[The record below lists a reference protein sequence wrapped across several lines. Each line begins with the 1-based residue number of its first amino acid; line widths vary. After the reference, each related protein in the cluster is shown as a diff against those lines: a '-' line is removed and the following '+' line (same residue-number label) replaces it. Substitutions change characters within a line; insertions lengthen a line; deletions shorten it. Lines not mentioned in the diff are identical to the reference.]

1 MHNVIPQSWAHLHIL
16 VSVFPS
22 VGLIFALGFY
32 LTGFFT
38 NNEALKRSCLVVF
51 GVLGLLAIPTYLSGD
66 GSMEDLAKNPKFS
79 EDMVSGH
86 LGWGVTSLA
95 VLALTGVAAWIA
107 LWRFR
112 RAERVS
118 DNALHLVL
126 GLSLVTLGFMAVVA
140 ELGWEINHTELQ
152 MAT

>member
-32 LTGFFT
+32 VTGFFT
-38 NNEALKRSCLVVF
+38 NNEALKRTCLVAF
-51 GVLGLLAIPTYLSGD
+51 GILGLSAIPTYFSGD
-66 GSMEDLAKNPKFS
+66 GSMEALSKIPKFS
-79 EDMVSGH
+79 EDMVSAH
-86 LGWGVTSLA
+86 LGWGVTALA
-95 VLALTGVAAWIA
+95 VLAATGAAAWIA

-118 DNALHLVL
+118 
-126 GLSLVTLGFMAVVA
+126 
-140 ELGWEINHTELQ
+140 
-152 MAT
+152 